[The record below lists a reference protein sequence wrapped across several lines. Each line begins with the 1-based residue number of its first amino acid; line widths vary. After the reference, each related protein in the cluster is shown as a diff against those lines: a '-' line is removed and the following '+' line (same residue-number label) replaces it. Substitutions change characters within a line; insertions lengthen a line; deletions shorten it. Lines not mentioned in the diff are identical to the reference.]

1 MERERGSIREV
12 VVPNDPIYGKHQGK
26 TMEVVEQET
35 HDGVTRFR
43 VRAEDQRTFWVTMLP
58 DDREKAAEASVERER
73 GS

>member
-12 VVPNDPIYGKHQGK
+12 VVPNDPIYGEHQGK
-26 TMEVVEQET
+26 TLEVVEQAT

-43 VRAEDQRTFWVTMLP
+43 VRAEDQRTFWVTMTS
-58 DDREKAAEASVERER
+58 DDREKAAEAAVEREL